1 MCYFYTKL
9 KTEEIFVRLSVVLS
23 ASVLPL
29 SNCLLGNLPG
39 KQNPGF
45 GSLGNI
51 HSSTLITCSSV
62 SSSQVPGIIFPSL
75 PSLGPYPPPTVC
87 PSHFIYPHLGPLR
100 AYMLL
105 EQTRNLF
112 PVSTPPALIPELRQ
126 LNGTNSAG
134 IRSSERS
141 KWRWGGEG

>member
-62 SSSQVPGIIFPSL
+62 SSSQVPGIIFLAFLALDPI
-75 PSLGPYPPPTVC
+75 C